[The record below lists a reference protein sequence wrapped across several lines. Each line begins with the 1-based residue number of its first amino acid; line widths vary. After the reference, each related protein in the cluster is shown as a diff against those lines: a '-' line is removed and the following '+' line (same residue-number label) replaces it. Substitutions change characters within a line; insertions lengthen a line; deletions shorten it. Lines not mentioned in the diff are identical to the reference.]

1 MPSSRPRELYAFVF
15 GAAAGRGPAGRRV
28 TMAFAGFFALPHA
41 AHAARPVPGA
51 VPQPVPSQRRTTLI
65 FLPLR
70 GWISTNLGN
79 PPGVV

>member
-1 MPSSRPRELYAFVF
+1 MPSLRPRELDAFVF

-51 VPQPVPSQRRTTLI
+51 VPQPVPPRSSFCPCAAGCRRT
-65 FLPLR
+65 
-70 GWISTNLGN
+70 
-79 PPGVV
+79 